1 MSKWPFL
8 FTLVL
13 CLLTPGAHAQEFR
26 WDLEWYNSAQS
37 SQRNLNSL
45 IDSSGRRLENPDA
58 RFETDL
64 RLNTKYT
71 WKKVTRL
78 ILRPRVVGDLNQF
91 HYSNPDEVK
100 NTTTG
105 TASLPEGYIEG
116 DLTRKISLAAGLQN
130 YQWGPAEFISPSN
143 PFYHFNPKQR
153 AYNFKEDGQFLLRMN
168 WSPNSFWSVIG
179 LIEPI
184 NNGNSFWIYEQKF
197 KPKGAVKIER
207 RGENA
212 LNYFGIDAGTLHDDI
227 PFIGEYF
234 NVEAFQ
240 GLSFYL
246 DARHSN
252 GSAQYKP
259 DLSPDTLYDMYYV
272 KKTGV
277 WNTLLATGL
286 RWEGRVDFRLEYV
299 YNSYGLIKED
309 LQFAF
314 LSALPQHPRSD
325 QNLKKLLGS
334 GMELFGQHY
343 GYLSLRIPDLFVQNN
358 NLSFRYVRSLM
369 DQSASL
375 QTSYDT
381 AIGDAWTLFAE
392 INVSI
397 GDNTQELSALEKSS
411 GALGFKWNL

>member
-1 MSKWPFL
+1 MSKGSF
-8 FTLVL
+8 
-13 CLLTPGAHAQEFR
+13 LLTMLLCALGTTSQAQEFR

-37 SQRNLNSL
+37 SQRNQSSL
-45 IDSSGRRLENPDA
+45 IDPTGQRIDNPEA

-64 RLNTKYT
+64 RINTKYT
-71 WKKVTRL
+71 WQNGTRL
-78 ILRPRVVGDLNQF
+78 VIRPRLVGDYNQF
-91 HYSNPDEVK
+91 HYSSPDTVK

-105 TASLPEGYIEG
+105 TASLPEAYIEG
-116 DLTRKISLAAGLQN
+116 DLSRKMAVAVGLQN

-143 PFYHFNPKQR
+143 PFYHFNPRQR
-153 AYNFKEDGQFLLRMN
+153 AYNFKEDGHFLMRMN
-168 WSPNSFWSVIG
+168 WSPNSLWSVIG
-179 LIEPI
+179 LVEPV

-197 KPKGAVKIER
+197 KPKGAIKIER
-207 RGENA
+207 RGDNA
-212 LNYFGIDAGTLHDDI
+212 LNYFGFDAGTIDDDI

-234 NVEAFQ
+234 NVEAIQ

-252 GSAQYKP
+252 GYAQYKP
-259 DLSPDTLYDMYYV
+259 ELSPDTLYDMYYV
-272 KKTGV
+272 KKTGDWKSLV
-277 WNTLLATGL
+277 ATGM
-286 RWEGRVDFRLEYV
+286 RWEGSVDVRLEYV
-299 YNSYGLIKED
+299 YNSYGLTKED

-314 LSALPQHPRSD
+314 LSALPLHPRAN

-375 QTSYDT
+375 QTAYDT

-392 INVSI
+392 LSVSI